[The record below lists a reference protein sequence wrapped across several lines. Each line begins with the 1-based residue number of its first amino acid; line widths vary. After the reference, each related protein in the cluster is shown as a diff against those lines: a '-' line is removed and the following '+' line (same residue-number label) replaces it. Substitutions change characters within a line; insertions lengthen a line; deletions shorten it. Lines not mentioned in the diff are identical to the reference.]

1 MAPEGLEGNDLRK
14 QGAPASPEP
23 LLVIEAGSTPL
34 GQYLRDLAHHS
45 DLIRVLAARDIKL
58 RYRQTVIGALWVVIQ
73 PLASAGVLSF
83 VFGRIARLPTDGE
96 SAFLIAF
103 TGMLGWNAFSQ
114 TVNRTTGSLLA
125 NSALVSKVFFP
136 RLILPVAAV
145 ASVIVDLAV
154 SVAMLLVILGAQG
167 RFPDAAGLL
176 TPVWLLLLLLLGQ
189 GLGTLFASMSVRYRD
204 LAQISP
210 VLLQLLLYAS
220 PVAYAVVAVPDRYV
234 DLYYLNPL
242 SSLLGALRWSV
253 LGSPFPRPGPLAGA
267 AATALVIALVGSI
280 TLEKRERG
288 FADVI

>member
-1 MAPEGLEGNDLRK
+1 MAE
-14 QGAPASPEP
+14 AEP

-45 DLIRVLAARDIKL
+45 DLIRVLAGRDIKL
-58 RYRQTVIGALWVVIQ
+58 RYRQTVIGVLWVVIQ
-73 PLASAGVLSF
+73 PLLSAGVLSF
-83 VFGRIARLPTDGE
+83 VFGRVARLPTDGE

-103 TGMLGWNAFSQ
+103 AGMLAWNSFSQ
-114 TVNRTTGSLLA
+114 TVNRTTGSLLS

-145 ASVIVDLAV
+145 ASVVVDVAV
-154 SVAMLLVILGAQG
+154 SFAMLVVILGIDG
-167 RFPDAAGLL
+167 RLPDAAVLL

-220 PVAYAVVAVPDRYV
+220 PVAYSIAAVPDRYL

-242 SSLLGALRWSV
+242 SSLIGALRWSV
-253 LGSPFPRPGPLAGA
+253 LGSPFPPTGRLAVSA
-267 AATALVIALVGSI
+267 AAALVISVVGSI